1 MTQII
6 SSVLI
11 AFRNLFNL
19 KIQWILIWPLIVS
32 CLIWIL
38 LSHFLWAHVSG
49 GIVEFV
55 STTQIKDWLE
65 ESYLVKI
72 ANSLEGL
79 VNILLFIALV
89 IITTLMITALFV
101 MPSLINFVA
110 KQYYPHLE
118 RKRGGSVMGNVK
130 HVLSALLVFLLLW
143 SIALPLWFFGIGIVI
158 SFIAAAYFNQR
169 LFCYDALSEH
179 ASPEE
184 LTQLLAS
191 NKPSLWSLGLLTGF
205 LQFVPFLN
213 LFAPTWTALAFV
225 HYELG
230 RLDKLRASTKQ
241 ENPIA
246 NLSLNHKQ
254 SVDEE

>member
-19 KIQWILIWPLIVS
+19 KIQWILIWPLLVS
-32 CLIWIL
+32 CLIWIS
-38 LSHFLWAHVSG
+38 LSHFFWAPLSG
-49 GIVEFV
+49 WIVEFI
-55 STTQIKDWLE
+55 STTQIQDWLE
-65 ESYLVKI
+65 ESYLLKI
-72 ANSLEGL
+72 ANGLEGL
-79 VNILLFIALV
+79 VNILLFITLV
-89 IITTLMITALFV
+89 IITTLIITALFV

-110 KQYYPHLE
+110 KQHYPYLE

-179 ASPEE
+179 ASSEE
-184 LTQLLAS
+184 LNLLLAS
-191 NKPSLWSLGLLTGF
+191 NKPALWSLGLLTGF
-205 LQFVPFLN
+205 LQLIPFVN
-213 LFAPTWTALAFV
+213 LVAPTWTALAFI
-225 HYELG
+225 HYELS
-230 RLDKLRASTKQ
+230 RLDKLRSVTRQ
-241 ENPIA
+241 ENPTT
-246 NLSLNHKQ
+246 NLSINSKRMN
-254 SVDEE
+254 E